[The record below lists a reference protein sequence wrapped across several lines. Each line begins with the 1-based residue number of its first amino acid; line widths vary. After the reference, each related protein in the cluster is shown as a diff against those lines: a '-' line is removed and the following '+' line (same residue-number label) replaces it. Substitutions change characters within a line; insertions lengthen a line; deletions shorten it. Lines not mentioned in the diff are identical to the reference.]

1 MYRKD
6 KVGSNMKQ
14 AKLTKAQNE
23 VLEDAKKHIDKART
37 LTYREWLID
46 MNSYYLYHEDA
57 LEEAIQKQEYA
68 NYYENEKNGI
78 VLTHCNSRTL
88 KKLESLGYIEII
100 EDSTGESYGID
111 VIKVLNY

>member
-1 MYRKD
+1 
-6 KVGSNMKQ
+6 MKQ
-14 AKLTKAQNE
+14 AKLTKTQIE
-23 VLEDAKKHIDKART
+23 VLEYAKKKIDKART

-57 LEEAIQKQEYA
+57 LEDSIYKQEYA
-68 NYYENEKNGI
+68 NYYEDAKNGI

-100 EDSTGESYGID
+100 EDSTGERIGID
-111 VIKVLNY
+111 TVKVLNY